1 LTVAYEEPSDRII
14 SLLQKIGEDVRHD
27 PAFEGDIVS
36 DIQVPG
42 IERVGIGEADYLML
56 VKTRPGK
63 QYGVSRELRRRI
75 KEEFAKQKIKT
86 PGPGRVFVVD
96 QNAPQPS

>member
-1 LTVAYEEPSDRII
+1 
-14 SLLQKIGEDVRHD
+14 
-27 PAFEGDIVS
+27 
-36 DIQVPG
+36 VPG
-42 IERVGIGEADYLML
+42 IERVGIGEADYLLL